1 MRILMTGLTLLIGSY
16 GAPALAAVAPIGSFV
31 SAGPVYHGGGL
42 NREGCH
48 NDRKRGTY
56 HCHRKPGTTRR

>member
-1 MRILMTGLTLLIGSY
+1 MRILILALTLSTGSFA
-16 GAPALAAVAPIGSFV
+16 APALAGGAPIWSV
-31 SAGPVYHGGGL
+31 ADPVVFHGGGL

-56 HCHRKPGTTRR
+56 HCHRKPKAGG